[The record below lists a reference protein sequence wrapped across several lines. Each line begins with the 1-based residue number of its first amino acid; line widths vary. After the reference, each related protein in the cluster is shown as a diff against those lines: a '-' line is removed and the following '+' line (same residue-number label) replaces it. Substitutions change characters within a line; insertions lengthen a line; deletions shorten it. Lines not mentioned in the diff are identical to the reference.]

1 MKNIIQ
7 SILLF
12 LLVLV
17 ALYIVLNTRGT
28 GNLDFS
34 VDLSKISTEEKFSY
48 SIVNDE
54 YNGEYKNTKGNNM
67 YLMVGKN
74 ADGTYRIY
82 FIHIG
87 AAAFGRDNKYV
98 ELRLDDVKLDSN
110 NSYAF
115 NTANNVPLKLTIQN
129 RQIIV
134 SSNLGTGDASM
145 EGIYMWRKSISRF
158 EMSQFQ
164 MYNN

>member
-1 MKNIIQ
+1 
-7 SILLF
+7 
-12 LLVLV
+12 
-17 ALYIVLNTRGT
+17 
-28 GNLDFS
+28 
-34 VDLSKISTEEKFSY
+34 
-48 SIVNDE
+48 
-54 YNGEYKNTKGNNM
+54 M

-129 RQIIV
+129 KQIIV